1 MKSVSKKN
9 NEIFCR
15 RIVTFEESLDQASD
29 PILKKISGLSKAGQI
44 ENNEPDELSSMG
56 IEAIL
61 IWRKRSNLRLR
72 GGMIYLLDIRS

>member
-15 RIVTFEESLDQASD
+15 RIVTSEESLGLNQASD
-29 PILKKISGLSKAGQI
+29 PILKKISGLLKAGQI

-61 IWRKRSNLRLR
+61 MEEKI
-72 GGMIYLLDIRS
+72 